1 MHTAPAVSVQ
11 VDPEPRWRTALA
23 ALGVLSAFTVLAW
36 CAHKA
41 LNSSAPWPLWNL
53 VLTLPLFALTGWAAR
68 QSWRLRT
75 PDCISLQW
83 DGADW
88 TVVDRRCQ
96 ASTGDVAVVIDLGGW
111 MLLRFK
117 PQPCARS
124 ASRRP
129 VWIPLSERQ
138 LPREWHALRCAV
150 HGARPIVPT
159 DPSAGRVDPGGR
171 SHGH

>member
-11 VDPEPRWRTALA
+11 VDPEPRWRMALA

-36 CAHKA
+36 FIHKT
-41 LNSSAPWPLWNL
+41 LNTSAPWPLWIFGL
-53 VLTLPLFALTGWAAR
+53 ALSLFVLTGWAAW

-111 MLLRFK
+111 MLLRFM
-117 PQPCARS
+117 PDLSAHSAAR
-124 ASRRP
+124 RR

-138 LPREWHALRCAV
+138 LPRDWHALRCAV
-150 HGARPIVPT
+150 HGARPI
-159 DPSAGRVDPGGR
+159 DPGGH